1 MGRYNLK
8 YLITFLI
15 LFYTSFA
22 SSLESVEV
30 GDLVEEYALE
40 DHVEYIV
47 DSLGQ
52 LEKEQLLFSQKWLTH
67 NKQTLSFGYSS
78 AAYWLRFQVS
88 NQSKEDVSRLLEI
101 AYPVLDDI
109 KIYVYDESKRLLD
122 EHHLGDKVP
131 FSERIIDHRNF
142 LIPLAVDAKQTQ
154 TWLMR
159 VETSS
164 AVQVPMVI
172 WPERDFFV
180 RDQTKIMGMGIYYGI
195 MLIMTLYNLVMY
207 FSVREKSYLYYVFY
221 VASMALFLA
230 SLQGLT
236 FQYVWPMAT
245 NWNDGA
251 IIVMLSGVL
260 CFASLFSIYFLGLGK
275 EHRFSTTMFRGGVF
289 LAVCLVIAVN
299 FVPYYILIKTLI
311 FLACLF
317 IAVSIYTSIL
327 RWAQG
332 YSPARLFII
341 AWSSVLLGGVI
352 LALNKFNVI
361 PRNFFTENAV
371 QVGSAIEVILL
382 SFALAERLTQ
392 EKRERFDAQVQALTH
407 ERTARLAQSEAL
419 QYERQTREAQF
430 KTLEIQ
436 RRANETLEE
445 HVKERTSELE
455 LANQKLAELST
466 TDGLTGIRNRRWFD
480 EVLQR
485 EYNRAR
491 REKEYLSILMLDI
504 DYFKQ
509 VNDTY
514 GHQVGDEALRVVARV
529 LNSQIHRT
537 TDVIARYGGEEFAII
552 LSNTELSGASM
563 VAERIRKSIE
573 EQQIA
578 IDGGA
583 FSITMSIGVMGD
595 VPSND
600 VDGADRWLKEA
611 DSALYKAK
619 ETGRNKVVLSPACS
633 SIRNETPSNQ

>member
-1 MGRYNLK
+1 MQ

-15 LFYTSFA
+15 LFYTSI
-22 SSLESVEV
+22 SYSLEPVEV
-30 GDLVEEYALE
+30 GDLSAGYALD
-40 DHVEYIV
+40 DHVEYVV
-47 DSLGQ
+47 DDLGQ
-52 LEKEQLLFSQKWLTH
+52 LDQDQLLTNQDWLTH
-67 NKQTLSFGYSS
+67 NKETLSFGYTSDV
-78 AAYWLRFQVS
+78 YWLRFQVT
-88 NQSKEDVSRLLEI
+88 NQSSDDVSRLLEI

-109 KIYVYDESKRLLD
+109 KIYVYDESNHLIDTHL
-122 EHHLGDKVP
+122 LGDKIP
-131 FSERIIDHRNF
+131 FSERLINHRNF
-142 LIPLAVDAKQTQ
+142 LIPIEVSANKTQ

-164 AVQVPMVI
+164 AVQVPMII

-180 RDQTKIMGMGIYYGI
+180 QDQTKIMGMGIYYGI
-195 MLIMTLYNLVMY
+195 MLIMALYNLVMY

-260 CFASLFSIYFLGLGK
+260 CFASLFSIDFLALGK
-275 EHRFSTTMFRGGVF
+275 DHRFLTSLFRSGVF

-311 FLACLF
+311 FLACL
-317 IAVSIYTSIL
+317 IIGVSIYTSIF

-332 YSPARLFII
+332 YSPAKLFTV

-392 EKRERFDAQVQALTH
+392 EKRERYDAQFQALSH
-407 ERTARLAQSEAL
+407 ERAARLAQSEAL
-419 QYERQTREAQF
+419 QFERQTREAQDR
-430 KTLEIQ
+430 TLEIQ

-455 LANQKLAELST
+455 LANKKLAELST
-466 TDGLTGIRNRRWFD
+466 TDGLTGVRNRRWFD
-480 EVLQR
+480 EVLER

-491 REKEYLSILMLDI
+491 REKEYLCILMLDI
-504 DYFKQ
+504 DYFKN

-514 GHQVGDEALRVVARV
+514 GHQVGDEALRIVAGV
-529 LNSQIHRT
+529 LKNEVHRT
-537 TDVIARYGGEEFAII
+537 TDVIARYGGEEFAVI
-552 LSNTELSGASM
+552 LSNTELSGASL

-573 EQQIA
+573 EQA
-578 IDGGA
+578 ITVDDIA
-583 FSITMSIGVMGD
+583 FSITVSIGVMGD
-595 VPSND
+595 VPSNNET
-600 VDGADRWLKEA
+600 DGANLWLKEA
-611 DSALYKAK
+611 DSALYMAK
-619 ETGRNKVVLSPACS
+619 EKGRNRVVLSPSCS
-633 SIRNETPSNQ
+633 SKRV